1 MVAPGRVRK
10 PANPSAATALIC
22 AVANALLEA
31 MTPAQLEIALVTF
44 EAVETQARQFDP
56 QWQRQLERARY
67 EADLARRRYLA
78 VDPDNRLPQR
88 LIA

>member
-1 MVAPGRVRK
+1 
-10 PANPSAATALIC
+10 
-22 AVANALLEA
+22 